1 MKQTLSFTEGAVSRQ
16 LYLMT
21 VPMVWGLLATMSFNA
36 ADTFFVAQ
44 LGAAPLAAMS
54 FTFPV
59 VMAVTSLAIGLGAG
73 ISSVIARTIG
83 QGKADDARRM
93 ASDTLVLAGLI
104 AVLLMLLGWLSVDW
118 LFLLMGASRELLPLI
133 REYMLVWYLNVPL
146 LLIPMAM
153 SALLR
158 STGNSGIN
166 GTLMVFS
173 ALLNIALDPLLIFGL
188 WGFPRLDI
196 AGAAWAT
203 FVCRL
208 IVMPIFFYWV
218 SIKLDLLAKP
228 SVSLHRVLQ
237 SWRAILHV
245 GLPAMATNMII
256 PFASGLT
263 VSLVAKHGIDAVA
276 GYGVAMRIEPLMLV
290 IFYAISGVVGPF
302 LGQNMAP
309 ELQHRQQELRRVI
322 LKFCLWLGLCLA
334 VFLYVFAAPIIA
346 WFSDSPVVMQVA
358 LSYLLIVPISYGIYG
373 VVMSVNAGFN
383 GLGMP
388 MPSMVISTS
397 RVLLVYFPMALM
409 MQSFWGIK
417 GLFIA
422 TALSNVVVG
431 VWGYWWF
438 KRALNAS
445 HKHHRSVQD

>member
-1 MKQTLSFTEGAVSRQ
+1 
-16 LYLMT
+16 
-21 VPMVWGLLATMSFNA
+21 
-36 ADTFFVAQ
+36 
-44 LGAAPLAAMS
+44 
-54 FTFPV
+54 
-59 VMAVTSLAIGLGAG
+59 
-73 ISSVIARTIG
+73 
-83 QGKADDARRM
+83 
-93 ASDTLVLAGLI
+93 
-104 AVLLMLLGWLSVDW
+104 
-118 LFLLMGASRELLPLI
+118 
-133 REYMLVWYLNVPL
+133 
-146 LLIPMAM
+146 
-153 SALLR
+153 
-158 STGNSGIN
+158 
-166 GTLMVFS
+166 
-173 ALLNIALDPLLIFGL
+173 
-188 WGFPRLDI
+188 
-196 AGAAWAT
+196 
-203 FVCRL
+203 
-208 IVMPIFFYWV
+208 
-218 SIKLDLLAKP
+218 
-228 SVSLHRVLQ
+228 
-237 SWRAILHV
+237 
-245 GLPAMATNMII
+245 
-256 PFASGLT
+256 
-263 VSLVAKHGIDAVA
+263 
-276 GYGVAMRIEPLMLV
+276 MRIEPLMLV